1 VAIKT
6 TLGLLTLLA
15 CSAAAADERRGAW
28 SVDRAPA
35 AMVYL
40 EFPIAAKGHGPALG
54 FRVQRPG
61 SIGFQALRADLARSS
76 TTVLD
81 IRLNARKERDG
92 VETEGLALLGP
103 GKITGIVVGAVV
115 AVAVISDDDDG
126 GGGGY

>member
-1 VAIKT
+1 MAIRT
-6 TLGLLTLLA
+6 TLGLLVLLA
-15 CSAAAADERRGAW
+15 CSAVAADERRGGW
-28 SVDRAPA
+28 NVDRSPA

-40 EFPIAAKGHGPALG
+40 EFPIAAKNRGPVLG

-61 SIGFQALRADLARSS
+61 TTGFDALGANLARAP

-81 IRLNARKERDG
+81 IRLNARERRDG
-92 VETEGLALLGP
+92 IETEALALLGP

-126 GGGGY
+126 SGGY